1 MINIGDEQSTSG
13 KNECEKTAQESTERK
28 LITLKANL
36 LHYFS
41 LKNLGMS
48 SVTSKQI
55 NDAKKKLHDQEML
68 LKSKNFN
75 MFFVDYQYKRAL

>member
-1 MINIGDEQSTSG
+1 MTNIDDEQSTSG
-13 KNECEKTAQESTERK
+13 KIEREKPAQEKCRK
-28 LITLKANL
+28 EIDNLKGQLASL
-36 LHYFS
+36 LS

-48 SVTSKQI
+48 LVTSKQI

>member
-1 MINIGDEQSTSG
+1 MNVRKQLRKS
-13 KNECEKTAQESTERK
+13 AERK

-41 LKNLGMS
+41 LKTLGMS
-48 SVTSKQI
+48 LVTSKRI
-55 NDAKKKLHDQEML
+55 NHAKKKLHDQEML